1 VVQNTY
7 LDNNDATLK
16 HQSIGITMGTNAAP
30 ELANLTLYVDEAL
43 LIDQLILNNQK
54 DKALLYK

>member
-16 HQSIGITMGTNAAP
+16 HQSIGIPMGTNAAP

-43 LIDQLILNNQK
+43 FIDQLILNN
-54 DKALLYK
+54 